1 MKTRSVLIGLAAA
14 ALVGLGPAVHAQQT
28 TKAQQPSRAPTEG
41 ISDIGS
47 FEQVPYRLEP
57 QLNLRAEDRITLRK
71 LEDKHIAE
79 LRAMEDRFEKDLRT
93 LRTRQQSERDAMV
106 KSFAARR

>member
-1 MKTRSVLIGLAAA
+1 MANRKRFAVLGA
-14 ALVGLGPAVHAQQT
+14 ALLALTAFNAA
-28 TKAQQPSRAPTEG
+28 AQQPPSTAPTDG

-57 QLNLRAEDRITLRK
+57 QMTLRAEDKMVLRK

-79 LRAMEDRFEKDLRT
+79 LRGMEDRYEKDLRT
-93 LRTRQQSERDAMV
+93 LRARQQVEREAMI
-106 KSFAARR
+106 KGFAAKR